1 MSKRQQILNATID
14 LVSEMGLY
22 ATPISLIIKES
33 NVAAGTIYYYFKSK
47 NELID
52 TLYSELKEEMG
63 KAIIQ
68 NIDNEFTFKDKFF
81 LIWKNLF
88 LYYKTNPKKFEFL
101 EHYASSPLVKN
112 EIKEINQRHYREAI
126 MFFESGIQ
134 LGVLRDLPLN
144 LLINLVFSDVSTF
157 IRMIIMNEIEYNDQ
171 LLKETIQS
179 SWDSIKIN

>member
-1 MSKRQQILNATID
+1 MSKRQQILDTTID

-22 ATPISLIIKES
+22 ATPMSLIIKES
-33 NVAAGTIYYYFKSK
+33 NVAAGTIYHYFKSK
-47 NELID
+47 DELID

-68 NIDNEFTFKDKFF
+68 NIDNESTFKDKFF

-112 EIKEINQRHYREAI
+112 EVKEINQRHYREASI
-126 MFFESGIQ
+126 FFESGIR
-134 LGVLRDLPLN
+134 LGVLRNLPLN

-157 IRMIIMNEIEYNDQ
+157 IRMILMNEIEYTDQ